1 LKLVDNPDGCK
12 REIVSALESL
22 NGQAAVR
29 GKIAARAALLRQAQ
43 LSAMLKELRN
53 SIEQSRSYPSRFP
66 VNDGK
71 KEILLPVEKVD
82 WIEASAYYCGLHTDG
97 RTYMLRETITDLS
110 NKPDPRQ
117 FAFIDVPLSISTE
130 YVNSSGKATA
140 MGPSY
145 S

>member
-1 LKLVDNPDGCK
+1 MKLVDNPDGCK

-117 FAFIDVPLSISTE
+117 FAFIDLPLSISTE
-130 YVNSSGKATA
+130 YVNSSGIATA
-140 MGPSY
+140 TGPSY
-145 S
+145 